1 MACRLPWVTG
11 SGSTPGPS
19 KEGPIRTSAPALALP
34 SPLPTPS
41 LLLSSLGLTVRA
53 EQQQQQEG
61 RGSGVLLQGEVEEHI
76 PHQTKHRTLT
86 AQALRAA
93 IKVGEARP
101 QRCITPPRGQ
111 MGTTLRNLVREAG
124 TIMAAGQGRSIAGP
138 VGDTVGARGGMF
150 TNTSSSSSSSSSITC
165 LKMEEGALRMEERST
180 GLMLAEVE
188 VGAVEGRHRGEVGIT
203 DGAISISISIQPRL
217 IPKATHRCSLN
228 RNPTLRGIKTTI
240 NREVLL
246 ARVLH
251 LGGLAGRRCRTER
264 RRGRSGLLL
273 RRATTRR

>member
-34 SPLPTPS
+34 PPLPTPS
-41 LLLSSLGLTVRA
+41 LLLSSLGLRVRA

-76 PHQTKHRTLT
+76 PRPTKHRTLT
-86 AQALRAA
+86 AQGLRAA

-101 QRCITPPRGQ
+101 RRCSTPPRGR
-111 MGTTLRNLVREAG
+111 MGTTLGNMVRGAG
-124 TIMAAGQGRSIAGP
+124 TIMAAGQGRSISGP
-138 VGDTVGARGGMF
+138 VGDTVGARGGMV
-150 TNTSSSSSSSSSITC
+150 TNTSSSSSSITC
-165 LKMEEGALRMEERST
+165 LKMEEGALGMEERGT

-264 RRGRSGLLL
+264 RRGGSGLLL